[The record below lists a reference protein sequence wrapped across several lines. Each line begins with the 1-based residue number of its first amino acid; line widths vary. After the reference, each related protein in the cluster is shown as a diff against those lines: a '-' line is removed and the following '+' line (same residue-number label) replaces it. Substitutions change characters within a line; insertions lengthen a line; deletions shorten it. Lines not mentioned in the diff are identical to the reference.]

1 VSVLWSL
8 FSTAVNVAIDERNR
22 KARQLRALERIAN
35 ATEEI
40 AQGGMAPPYE
50 YPPQVTPPPQGKS

>member
-1 VSVLWSL
+1 L
-8 FSTAVNVAIDERNR
+8 FSTAVNVAIDERNH